1 MLRALAIIFGIVLA
15 AVGGVIAYRAYFV
28 DPAAAVVISERGVRE
43 LPDTFSSK
51 ARTSKPQARHSPT
64 PPPGERTNNHYVE
77 AREWLLGSLALAQSR
92 LLIFSFRFPL

>member
-43 LPDTFSSK
+43 LPDTFRMIEGIAALFVGAAIAYAA
-51 ARTSKPQARHSPT
+51 ARRK
-64 PPPGERTNNHYVE
+64 NK
-77 AREWLLGSLALAQSR
+77 
-92 LLIFSFRFPL
+92 